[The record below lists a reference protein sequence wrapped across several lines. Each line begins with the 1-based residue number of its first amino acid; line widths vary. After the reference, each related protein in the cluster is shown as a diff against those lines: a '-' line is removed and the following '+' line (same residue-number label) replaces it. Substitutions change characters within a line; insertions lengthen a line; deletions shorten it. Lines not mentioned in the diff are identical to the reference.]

1 MKLLISFILFFS
13 ANAIGQSVDW
23 MCKSD
28 SVMLI
33 AESQLGTPYK
43 YGSKAPNKSFDC
55 SGFVSYVYDECGIE
69 SVRTSRGFQALGE
82 KINLDESRPGD
93 CILFSGTKS
102 RTVGHIGIVVEND
115 SDGVK
120 FIHCS
125 SSKRHFGVVVTDLE
139 STGYKDRFVEVRR
152 LF

>member
-1 MKLLISFILFFS
+1 MKLLLPVFFFICLNAFS
-13 ANAIGQSVDW
+13 QSEDW

-28 SVMLI
+28 SVILI

-43 YGSKAPNKSFDC
+43 YGSKVPNKSFDC
-55 SGFVSYVYDECGIE
+55 SGFVSYVYGECGVE
-69 SVRTSRGFQALGE
+69 HTRTSRGFHSLGE
-82 KINLDESRPGD
+82 KIDLEESRAGD
-93 CILFSGTKS
+93 CILFSGTES
-102 RTVGHIGIVVEND
+102 SSIGHVGIVVENN

-125 SSKRHFGVVVTDLE
+125 SSKRHFGVVVTELE

-152 LF
+152 MF